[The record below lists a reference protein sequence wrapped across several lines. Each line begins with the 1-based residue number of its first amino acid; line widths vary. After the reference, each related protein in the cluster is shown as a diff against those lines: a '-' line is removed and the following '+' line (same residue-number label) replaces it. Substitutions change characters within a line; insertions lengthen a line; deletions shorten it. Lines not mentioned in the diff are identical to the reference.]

1 MQEQAKALFARTNFS
16 AAEMWTALTS
26 TNDGKQFLHE
36 ISISVTYG
44 FGYDEVEEFVN
55 TVIGQIEENL

>member
-26 TNDGKQFLHE
+26 TDDGKQFLHE

-44 FGYDEVEEFVN
+44 FGYEDVESVVNEVIE
-55 TVIGQIEENL
+55 QIEENL